1 MTSGLRRFVGR
12 SPIEFAQ
19 RTAATAP
26 VGEACE
32 MCGAGII
39 AEHPHVVGLER
50 RNLMCACRPC
60 YLLFTQEGAARGKY
74 RAVPDRYLS
83 DPAGELSQAQWDAL
97 QVPVGMAFFFHNSLL
112 GRVVAQYP
120 SPAGATE
127 SLLNLEAWESV
138 VAVNRLA
145 AELTPDV
152 EALIVR
158 RDRENDETYLVPI
171 DVCYELVGRLRMHWT
186 GFDGGP
192 EARADITAFF
202 DRVRSRSRPL
212 EVSDA

>member
-1 MTSGLRRFVGR
+1 MTAGLRRFVGR
-12 SPIEFAQ
+12 SPLDFAQ
-19 RTAATAP
+19 RAP
-26 VGEACE
+26 TPAGEVCE
-32 MCGAGII
+32 MCGVGII
-39 AEHPHVVGLER
+39 EEHPHVVSLER
-50 RNLMCACRPC
+50 RNLLCTCRPC

-74 RAVPDRYLS
+74 RAVPERYLV
-83 DPAGELSQAQWDAL
+83 DPAVRFSQAQWDAL

-138 VAVNRLA
+138 VAANRLA

-158 RDRENDETYLVPI
+158 RDREHDESFLVPI

-192 EARADITAFF
+192 EARADIDQFF
-202 DRVRSRSRPL
+202 ARVRERSRPL
-212 EVSDA
+212 EDPHA